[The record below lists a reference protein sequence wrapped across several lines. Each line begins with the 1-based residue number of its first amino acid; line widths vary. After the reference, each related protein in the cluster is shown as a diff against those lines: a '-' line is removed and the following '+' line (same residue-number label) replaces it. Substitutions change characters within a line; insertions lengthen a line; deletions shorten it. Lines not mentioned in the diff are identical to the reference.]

1 MREVKSSA
9 LAPHVYPV
17 KRSWYPTNILCV
29 KLVLMALL
37 PLPPSSSLL
46 ALPPSCWH
54 APRSPL
60 PRLPDLQLNL
70 IHSEVSNLAGF
81 DVEGVINPTN
91 AELELKDDLGEIPSP
106 APTLPSLSGS
116 SGVSMLKILELR
128 ITLIDLIIFSEFKM
142 IRQGFVYCRKPGC
155 WVLRLTVRI
164 QDQHSEI
171 YKCTHL
177 VPPGSFCSRNHFMVL
192 MHNNSESHQN
202 PAINVWWRCK
212 SH

>member
-1 MREVKSSA
+1 MCETGFNGFASS
-9 LAPHVYPV
+9 
-17 KRSWYPTNILCV
+17 
-29 KLVLMALL
+29 
-37 PLPPSSSLL
+37 SSSLL

-54 APRSPL
+54 APHSPL

-155 WVLRLTVRI
+155 
-164 QDQHSEI
+164 
-171 YKCTHL
+171 
-177 VPPGSFCSRNHFMVL
+177 
-192 MHNNSESHQN
+192 
-202 PAINVWWRCK
+202 
-212 SH
+212 